1 MIFGPRRGRWRGV
14 LCRVAYTE
22 LELAAAH
29 VLSASKVDG
38 RSAVLFAAVASSR
51 RGGEWDREGWRYRVV
66 YTALELAAT
75 HVLSAPKMDGR
86 SELLFVSVAP
96 SRRDGER
103 DWVL

>member
-1 MIFGPRRGRWRGV
+1 MG
-14 LCRVAYTE
+14 
-22 LELAAAH
+22 
-29 VLSASKVDG
+29 
-38 RSAVLFAAVASSR
+38 AVASWR

-86 SELLFVSVAP
+86 SVLLFVSVAP